1 MKRKFAVL
9 SVLAAL
15 VAFAVPASS
24 TASIYPA
31 GHQFEIAGGATPPK
45 LGTSLGSCTIS
56 KINGTIPSS
65 PANEGSASFPISTP
79 TLGTCTSGTSIVLS
93 GSWSFIAPAPT
104 NPYGVNIGGTATL
117 RYSSL
122 PGCKLS
128 GSTLMSGIWSNGTGF
143 PKTLK
148 SGFHG
153 HFGGVM
159 TWSDDGA
166 SCALTGKTEKVSFAQ
181 ETGAGSGLPSSSVVT
196 DLTSP
201 TSPVL
206 VTP

>member
-1 MKRKFAVL
+1 MKRKFPILA
-9 SVLAAL
+9 VLAAL
-15 VAFAVPASS
+15 VALAVPASS

-45 LGTSLGSCTIS
+45 LGTSLGTCAIT
-56 KINGTIPSS
+56 KIAGTIPSA
-65 PANEGSASFPISTP
+65 PANEGAVSFPISVP
-79 TLGTCTSGTSIVLS
+79 TVGSCTSGTSIALS
-93 GSWSFIAPAPT
+93 GAWTFVAPAPG

-128 GSTLMSGIWSNGTGF
+128 GATLLAGIWSNGTTS

-153 HFGGVM
+153 HDGHTL

-166 SCALTGKTEKVSFAQ
+166 SCALSGKTEKVSVSQ
-181 ETGAGSGLPSSSVVT
+181 ETGAGLGLASSSVVT
-196 DLTSP
+196 DLTVP
-201 TSPVL
+201 AMPVL